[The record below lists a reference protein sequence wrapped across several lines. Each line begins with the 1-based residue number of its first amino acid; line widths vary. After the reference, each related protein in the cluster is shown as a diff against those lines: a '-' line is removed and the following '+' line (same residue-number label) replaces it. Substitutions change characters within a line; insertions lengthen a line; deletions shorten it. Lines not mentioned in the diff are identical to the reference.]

1 VPHSA
6 LAVDSDELN
15 CKALKVALELCN
27 CRAVCSRSLED
38 AAALLQQRRFD
49 IIVQDWSLPGRHAGE
64 LCQLVRSRND
74 PCLFVI
80 VNAPSS
86 GILQARLLDMGADDC
101 ITDSPPSEAVLSRL
115 RARLRRISP
124 SCSQE
129 LPSRASGGLLVYPST
144 RTATVDGRELS
155 LTDTEFDILSALASS
170 GGVVGRAELLVR
182 FWGADGTQGSK
193 TLDIHVA
200 NLRRKLG
207 SARRRLETVRG
218 IGFRWAR

>member
-1 VPHSA
+1 MPPPGPAGSLRDVPHPA

-15 CKALKVALELCN
+15 CKLLKVALELCN

-38 AAALLQQRRFD
+38 AAALLRQRRFD
-49 IIVQDWSLPGRHAGE
+49 IIVQDWNLPGRHAGE

-86 GILQARLLDMGADDC
+86 AVLQARLLDMGADDC
-101 ITDSPPSEAVLSRL
+101 ITDSWPSDAVLSRL

-124 SCSQE
+124 SRSRK
-129 LPSRASGGLLVYPST
+129 LPARASGGLLMSPST

-155 LTDTEFDILSALASS
+155 LTGTEFDILS
-170 GGVVGRAELLVR
+170 VLV
-182 FWGADGTQGSK
+182 
-193 TLDIHVA
+193 
-200 NLRRKLG
+200 N
-207 SARRRLETVRG
+207 
-218 IGFRWAR
+218 